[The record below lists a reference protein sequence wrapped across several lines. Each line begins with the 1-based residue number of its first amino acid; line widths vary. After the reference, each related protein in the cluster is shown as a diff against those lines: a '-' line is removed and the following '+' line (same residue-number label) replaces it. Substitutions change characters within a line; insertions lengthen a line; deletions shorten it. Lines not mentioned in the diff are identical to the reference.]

1 MAEDGN
7 AYTEGLEIRRQMW
20 GVEGA
25 DERLSSASAFN
36 GPFEEFITRYCFGEV
51 WTRPPLDH
59 KTRSMLTIA
68 ILAVLSRPNQLKA
81 HVRGAIANGVSPEE
95 IREVLIHVMIYGGVP
110 AAADSFGHA
119 REVLK
124 ELGLDKS

>member
-1 MAEDGN
+1 MSEDRD
-7 AYTEGLEIRRQMW
+7 AYAEGLQIRRDMW
-20 GVEGA
+20 GKEGA
-25 DERLSSASAFN
+25 DDRIESSSGFN
-36 GPFEEFITRYCFGEV
+36 RPFEDFITEYCFGEV
-51 WTRPPLDH
+51 WTRPPLDR

-68 ILAVLSRPNQLKA
+68 ILASISRPNQLRS
-81 HVRGAIANGVSPEE
+81 HVKGAIANGCTPDE

-124 ELGLDKS
+124 ELGLD

>member
-1 MAEDGN
+1 MPETPDAYAEGM
-7 AYTEGLEIRRQMW
+7 EIRRQMW
-20 GVEGA
+20 GADGA
-25 DERLSSASAFN
+25 DDRLATASGFN

-68 ILAVLSRPNQLKA
+68 ILAVLSRPTQLRA
-81 HVRGAIANGVSPEE
+81 HVRGAIANGVTPEE
-95 IREVLIHVMIYGGVP
+95 IREVLLHVMIYGGVP

-124 ELGLDKS
+124 ELGLDK

>member
-1 MAEDGN
+1 MPEDRD
-7 AYTEGLEIRRQMW
+7 AYAEGLEIRRQMW
-20 GVEGA
+20 GKAGA
-25 DERLSSASAFN
+25 DDRIAASSGFN
-36 GPFEEFITRYCFGEV
+36 GPFEELITRYCFGDV
-51 WTRPPLDH
+51 WTRPQLDH

-68 ILAVLSRPNQLKA
+68 ILAVLSRPNQLRS
-81 HVRGAIANGVSPEE
+81 HVQGAIANGVTPDE

-124 ELGLDKS
+124 ELGLDQ

>member
-1 MAEDGN
+1 MTIEDT
-7 AYTEGLEIRRQMW
+7 AYNEGLEVRRQMW

-25 DERLSSASAFN
+25 DHRIEQASGFSR
-36 GPFEEFITRYCFGEV
+36 PFEELITRYCFGEV

-68 ILAVLSRPNQLKA
+68 ILAVLSRPNQLKS
-81 HVRGAIANGVSPEE
+81 HVRGAIENGVTPEE

-110 AAADSFGHA
+110 AAADSFSHA
-119 REVLK
+119 RDVLK
-124 ELGLDKS
+124 ELGLDE